1 MKDQRRYKGSP
12 VRLKA
17 TWQFGF
23 EVSSLYDP
31 GCFDQPKAWLEF
43 ADDKVTC
50 PETKTNRNLPHELDK
65 EAEVTVTGTLHG
77 PGRYGHLG
85 AYEFKFVVTC
95 LEKIKV
101 KPPEVR

>member
-1 MKDQRRYKGSP
+1 MKDQARYKDKP
-12 VRLKA
+12 IRLKA
-17 TWQFGF
+17 FWQFGF

-31 GCFDQPKAWLEF
+31 LCMDQPKAWLDF

-50 PETKTNRNLPHELDK
+50 PETKTNLKVPRESAR
-65 EAEVTVTGTLHG
+65 EADITVTGTLHG

-95 LEKIKV
+95 LERIKV
-101 KPPEVR
+101 KLPEVK